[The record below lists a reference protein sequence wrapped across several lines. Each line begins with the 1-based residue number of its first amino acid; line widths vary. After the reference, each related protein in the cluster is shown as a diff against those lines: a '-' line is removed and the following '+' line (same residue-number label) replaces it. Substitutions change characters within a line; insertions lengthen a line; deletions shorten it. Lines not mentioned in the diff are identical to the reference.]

1 MKFVCW
7 NLKDKK
13 FFILKRRGIWT
24 WKRITSNLRKA
35 AKHISLR
42 DPLFTTLA
50 SSIRNYSQT
59 HSGHISKEKKGMRHI
74 QSRRDKSNYYD
85 HPLKRRGVATS
96 KRARAKRVNVKDTLF
111 VLSQMWNIHNQK
123 KNVTFLSTENSTKLS
138 QPPWIPETENN
149 FVYSKSL
156 NIFSIQDAWN
166 ATAYFK
172 ESQKEQA

>member
-85 HPLKRRGVATS
+85 HPLKRRGVTTA
-96 KRARAKRVNVKDTLF
+96 KRARAKRINVKDTLF

-123 KNVTFLSTENSTKLS
+123 KMWHSF
-138 QPPWIPETENN
+138 PPRTAPSCHSHHEFQRLKITL
-149 FVYSKSL
+149 YIL
-156 NIFSIQDAWN
+156 NH
-166 ATAYFK
+166 
-172 ESQKEQA
+172 